1 MPCGL
6 DVDALLGGLQKELD
20 DAKELALKY
29 ITSPID
35 KVSKWADEKQEE
47 MEGMIRDWMPPM
59 PEPPKLPKIPMQI
72 AMAQKAM
79 MIAKEMEKLAG
90 GNIPPEVRAAAMKK
104 IKEIKESFKKE
115 WGDALDENGFD
126 MEEIFKQLDALKDL
140 DPCMLIPNIKKDPAT
155 GKAKL
160 EVETP
165 VFPTKL
171 PEAEEPSK
179 PSASAEKSKEAIEST
194 DLIVAANVAAVAKE
208 VESAPDDATIKK
220 AVTNKTPSGN
230 KQIKGASVI
239 YDRSGKEVTYTGVDL
254 FYEFLVENPN
264 VKREDFK
271 HTWQYN
277 SAKWDTLDE
286 STIIKYQSR
295 FDAKITG
302 NNYKIG
308 TLFQDNISFKTYDR
322 GKYVRSM
329 RGVEDKNLILNYN
342 LKSHIKQIEEKLGV
356 VYVSTVQFPIEIALY
371 SRLGTYTG
379 LEKMMTP
386 FSWKSNEFAW
396 KEPAYT
402 IEYDKAS
409 IRFRYK

>member
-20 DAKELALKY
+20 KAKTEALNMVNSAIGEAEAAANKLKE
-29 ITSPID
+29 D
-35 KVSKWADEKQEE
+35 MEKQ
-47 MEGMIRDWMPPM
+47 IRDWMPKM
-59 PEPPKLPKIPMQI
+59 PELPELPKIPMQI

-79 MIAKEMEKLAG
+79 LIAKEMEKLAG

-126 MEEIFKQLDALKDL
+126 MEEIFKQIEALKDL

-194 DLIVAANVAAVAKE
+194 DLIVAANVTAVAKE
-208 VESAPDDATIKK
+208 VESAPDDTTIKE
-220 AVTNKTPSGN
+220 ARSSKTPSGN

-239 YDRSGKEVTYTGVDL
+239 YDASGKEVTYTGVDL

-271 HTWQYN
+271 HAWKYN
-277 SAKWDTLDE
+277 RAKWDTLDE

-295 FDAKITG
+295 FDAKISG

-308 TLFQDNISFKTYDR
+308 TLFQDNISYKTYDR

-329 RGVEDKNLILNYN
+329 RGVEDKDLILNYD

-356 VYVSTVQFPIEIALY
+356 VYVSTVQFPIEMALY

-379 LEKMMTP
+379 IEKMMTP